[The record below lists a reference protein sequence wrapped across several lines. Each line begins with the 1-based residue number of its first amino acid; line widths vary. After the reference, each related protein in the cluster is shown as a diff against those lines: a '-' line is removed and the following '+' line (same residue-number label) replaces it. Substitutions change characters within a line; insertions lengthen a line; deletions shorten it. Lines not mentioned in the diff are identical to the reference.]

1 MSTITTTVTQ
11 TNEKKIKNKDKAL
24 KTATTSNDL
33 DTVLDKVKKI
43 DNTCSFLK
51 CRTKVADFSIHCKYC
66 NNHFCTTHGL
76 PEIHGCGEAVRRDER
91 RKFEH
96 PGGEKLS
103 KEKHSQ
109 AQTKLSMK
117 LKQMQNERK
126 SKQTTQNK
134 GKK

>member
-1 MSTITTTVTQ
+1 MSSTRTVT
-11 TNEKKIKNKDKAL
+11 TEENAKLKNKEKQL
-24 KTATTSNDL
+24 KTATDSENL
-33 DTVLDKVKKI
+33 DNVLEKVKKI

-51 CRTKVADFSIHCKYC
+51 CKTKVADFSIHCKYC
-66 NNHFCTTHGL
+66 NNNFCTTHGL

-96 PGGEKLS
+96 PNEKLS
-103 KEKHSQ
+103 KEKHEK
-109 AQTKLSMK
+109 AQTKLSIK

-126 SKQTTQNK
+126 SKQGYQNK